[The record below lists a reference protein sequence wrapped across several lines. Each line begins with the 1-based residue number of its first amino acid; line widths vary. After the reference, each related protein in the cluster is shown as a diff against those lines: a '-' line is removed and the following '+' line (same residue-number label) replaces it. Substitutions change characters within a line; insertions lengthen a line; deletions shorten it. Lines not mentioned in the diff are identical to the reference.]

1 MKVQLATKEILEDLK
16 ITKIEINIQIFLQSK
31 NVSKKIISKGKIN
44 SANDKPSQVV
54 LNALP
59 LLFSKN
65 LAIVVVAV

>member
-1 MKVQLATKEILEDLK
+1 M
-16 ITKIEINIQIFLQSK
+16 TKIEIDIQIFLQSK
-31 NVSKKIISKGKIN
+31 KVNKKIINNGKIN
-44 SANDKPSQVV
+44 SAKDKPNQVV